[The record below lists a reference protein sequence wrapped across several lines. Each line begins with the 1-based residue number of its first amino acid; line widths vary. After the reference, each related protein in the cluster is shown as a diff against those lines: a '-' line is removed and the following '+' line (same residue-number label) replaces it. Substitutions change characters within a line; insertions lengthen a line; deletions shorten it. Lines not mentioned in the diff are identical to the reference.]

1 LAVVYHLPIFINC
14 ERKLSK
20 EFKMTTVL
28 LCLVAVAT
36 AIAIWAATLYF
47 GRCEEL
53 EHHRSTDRPNSND
66 DEAGALAWKHK
77 DWELEN
83 QRMRTGITG
92 LVAYGIGMSAA
103 IPANSMFQAAE
114 NASNLP
120 IVLIGV
126 LCLSLLA
133 ISLRSLKHS
142 DRILE
147 LSLARKWAPPVVA
160 TNE

>member
-1 LAVVYHLPIFINC
+1 
-14 ERKLSK
+14 
-20 EFKMTTVL
+20 MTTIL

-66 DEAGALAWKHK
+66 DEAGALAWKQK
-77 DWELEN
+77 DWELER
-83 QRMRTGITG
+83 QRVRTGLTG

-103 IPANSMFQAAE
+103 VPVNSMFQAAE
-114 NASNLP
+114 NSSNLP
-120 IVLIGV
+120 IVLIAV
-126 LCLSLLA
+126 LCLSILA

-147 LSLARKWAPPVVA
+147 LSFERKWAPPVVA
-160 TNE
+160 PNE